1 MCQLASL
8 PLCPVLLE
16 LGHAQPERD
25 LIHIKK
31 NIIIGTSHSTKIF
44 LEMDGLQ
51 GHLCLWPFRW
61 VLFPS

>member
-16 LGHAQPERD
+16 LSHAQPERD

-31 NIIIGTSHSTKIF
+31 RDHYRY
-44 LEMDGLQ
+44 
-51 GHLCLWPFRW
+51 WP
-61 VLFPS
+61 